1 MYSLK
6 DKACIVGV
14 GESAFTRGSGQTELR
29 LMLDAST
36 RAIADAGLK
45 PHDIDG
51 IIGPP
56 LGAAAEHIAAN
67 LGIED
72 MRYATTVHMG
82 GASPVVSL
90 QSAAMAIAA
99 GVATNVLI
107 PLGWNGYS
115 ANPVRGGGAR
125 ADTGE
130 KPMPATNPLQN
141 TIGAFYLPYGATVPV
156 QWYAW
161 LATRHKQLYGTPFE
175 AMGAIAVAERK
186 HAQLNEKAMMRGRPL
201 TLEDYLAARWVS
213 YPFRLFDCC
222 LETDAACA
230 IVVTSAE
237 RARDLKHAPV
247 YISGVAEGHP
257 YPADDIPARP
267 DPFVIGLTFAAP
279 KAFAMAGV
287 THKDI
292 DFLEVYDCFTYV
304 VMLQIEAMGFCK
316 RGEVKDFVTGGR
328 IELGGELPL
337 NTHGGLL
344 SEAHVWGTNHI
355 VEAARQLRHECGPR
369 QVADAEIGL
378 VTGWGDFGDGGLA
391 ILRR

>member
-1 MYSLK
+1 
-6 DKACIVGV
+6 
-14 GESAFTRGSGQTELR
+14 
-29 LMLDAST
+29 
-36 RAIADAGLK
+36 
-45 PHDIDG
+45 
-51 IIGPP
+51 
-56 LGAAAEHIAAN
+56 
-67 LGIED
+67 

-90 QSAAMAIAA
+90 QSAAMAIAS

-115 ANPVRGGGAR
+115 SNPVRGGGAR

-130 KPMPATNPLQN
+130 KPMPAPNPLQD

-201 TLEDYLAARWVS
+201 SLEDYLAARWVS
-213 YPFRLFDCC
+213 YPFRLYDCC

-230 IVVTSAE
+230 LVVTSAD
-237 RARDLKHAPV
+237 RAKDLKHAPV

-355 VEAARQLRHECGPR
+355 VEAARQLRHECGAR